1 MARIDKYNYGLGYTF
16 NYNYKDKSRNVDN
29 LIKYMLNRSNIMFQY
44 HNLPDSIPSR
54 EIELLLQTNG
64 FGVFI
69 EVEGKYYIVNGGLG
83 GEPDVYNMPTE
94 AVISIPALKLNKTYK
109 INEDCIVIPND
120 SMYLG
125 LIPMYAKYCTL
136 MNENEMTMLLATVNK
151 RIQHL
156 LSANDD
162 NTIESAKNFLKKVF
176 DGEIGVIGESK
187 LFESLK
193 VNTTS
198 ATSQVSMKDLFEY
211 EQYLK
216 ASMYNEIGLSANF
229 NMKRERLSSSEV
241 EANTDNLYP
250 LVDDMLNS
258 RRKGLEKV
266 NEMFGLDIQVEFNSS
281 WDYRLFNGEPVHSI
295 NGTEVQLEET
305 ENTDTMAGDETIEEV
320 PTTEEEVVNTETVET
335 EEVETTDDT
344 QEVETTDDTQEVETT
359 DDTQEVETTDDT
371 QEVET
376 TETVETTENEEVGT
390 EDAQVEETETT
401 DDERKEDEE
410 DE

>member
-295 NGTEVQLEET
+295 NGTEVQLEDT

-344 QEVETTDDTQEVETT
+344 QEVETT
-359 DDTQEVETTDDT
+359 
-371 QEVET
+371 
-376 TETVETTENEEVGT
+376 ETVETTENEEVGT
-390 EDAQVEETETT
+390 EDAKVEETETT
-401 DDERKEDEE
+401 DDERTEDEE

>member
-1 MARIDKYNYGLGYTF
+1 MARIDKYNYGLEYTF

-295 NGTEVQLEET
+295 NGTEVQLEDT
-305 ENTDTMAGDETIEEV
+305 ENTDTMAGDETTEEV

-344 QEVETTDDTQEVETT
+344 QEVETT
-359 DDTQEVETTDDT
+359 
-371 QEVET
+371 
-376 TETVETTENEEVGT
+376 ETVETTENEEVGT
-390 EDAQVEETETT
+390 EDAKVEETETT

>member
-1 MARIDKYNYGLGYTF
+1 MAKIDKYNYGLGYTF
-16 NYNYKDKSRNVDN
+16 SYDYKDKPRNVEN
-29 LIKYMLNRSNIMFQY
+29 LMKYMLNRSNIMFQY

-109 INEDCIVIPND
+109 INEDCIVIPDD

-125 LIPMYAKYCTL
+125 LLPMYAKYCTL
-136 MNENEMTMLLATVNK
+136 MNENEITMLLATVNK

-162 NTIESAKNFLKKVF
+162 NTIESAKKFLEKVF

-198 ATSQVSMKDLFEY
+198 TTSQVSMKDLFEY

-295 NGTEVQLEET
+295 SGTEVQLEDT
-305 ENTDTMAGDETIEEV
+305 KNTDTMAGDETTEEV
-320 PTTEEEVVNTETVET
+320 PTTEEEAVNTETVET
-335 EEVETTDDT
+335 KEVETTDDT
-344 QEVETTDDTQEVETT
+344 QEDETTEEVET
-359 DDTQEVETTDDT
+359 
-371 QEVET
+371 
-376 TETVETTENEEVGT
+376 
-390 EDAQVEETETT
+390 EDKQGEETETT

>member
-16 NYNYKDKSRNVDN
+16 NYDYKDKPRNVDN

-44 HNLPDSIPSR
+44 HNLPKSIPSR

-109 INEDCIVIPND
+109 IDEDCIVIPND

-295 NGTEVQLEET
+295 NGTEVQLEDT

-344 QEVETTDDTQEVETT
+344 QEVETT
-359 DDTQEVETTDDT
+359 
-371 QEVET
+371 
-376 TETVETTENEEVGT
+376 ETVETTENEEVGT
-390 EDAQVEETETT
+390 EDAKVEETETT

>member
-1 MARIDKYNYGLGYTF
+1 MARIDKYNYGLGYTL
-16 NYNYKDKSRNVDN
+16 NYDYKDKPRNVDN

-125 LIPMYAKYCTL
+125 LLPMYAKYCTL

-162 NTIESAKNFLKKVF
+162 NTIESAKTFLKKVF

-193 VNTTS
+193 VNNTS
-198 ATSQVSMKDLFEY
+198 TTSQVSMKDLFEY

-305 ENTDTMAGDETIEEV
+305 ENTDTMAGDETTEEV

-344 QEVETTDDTQEVETT
+344 QEVETT
-359 DDTQEVETTDDT
+359 
-371 QEVET
+371 
-376 TETVETTENEEVGT
+376 ETVETTENEGVGT
-390 EDAQVEETETT
+390 EDAKVEETETT

>member
-16 NYNYKDKSRNVDN
+16 NYDYKDKPRNVDN

-344 QEVETTDDTQEVETT
+344 QEVETT
-359 DDTQEVETTDDT
+359 
-371 QEVET
+371 
-376 TETVETTENEEVGT
+376 ENEEVGT
-390 EDAQVEETETT
+390 EDAKVEETETT

>member
-44 HNLPDSIPSR
+44 HNLPDTIPSR

-295 NGTEVQLEET
+295 NGTEVQLEDT

-344 QEVETTDDTQEVETT
+344 QEVETTEDVET
-359 DDTQEVETTDDT
+359 EE
-371 QEVET
+371 
-376 TETVETTENEEVGT
+376 VETTENEEVGT
-390 EDAQVEETETT
+390 EDAKVEETETT

>member
-1 MARIDKYNYGLGYTF
+1 MAKIDKYNYGLGYTF

-125 LIPMYAKYCTL
+125 LLPMYSKYCTL

-162 NTIESAKNFLKKVF
+162 NTIESAKKFLEKVF

-198 ATSQVSMKDLFEY
+198 STSQVSMKDLFEY

-295 NGTEVQLEET
+295 NGMGVQLEET
-305 ENTDTMAGDETIEEV
+305 ENTDTMAGDETTKEV

-344 QEVETTDDTQEVETT
+344 QEVETTDD
-359 DDTQEVETTDDT
+359 
-371 QEVET
+371 
-376 TETVETTENEEVGT
+376 VETTENEEVGT
-390 EDAQVEETETT
+390 EGEQVEETT

>member
-1 MARIDKYNYGLGYTF
+1 MAKIDKYNYGLGYTF
-16 NYNYKDKSRNVDN
+16 NYDYKDKPRNVEN
-29 LIKYMLNRSNIMFQY
+29 LMKYMLNRSNIMFQY

-125 LIPMYAKYCTL
+125 LLPMYAKYCTL

-162 NTIESAKNFLKKVF
+162 NTIESAKKFLEKVF

-198 ATSQVSMKDLFEY
+198 TTSQVSMKDLFEY

-295 NGTEVQLEET
+295 NGTEVQLEDAK
-305 ENTDTMAGDETIEEV
+305 NTDTMAGDETTEEV
-320 PTTEEEVVNTETVET
+320 PTTEEKAVNTETVET

-344 QEVETTDDTQEVETT
+344 QED
-359 DDTQEVETTDDT
+359 
-371 QEVET
+371 ET
-376 TETVETTENEEVGT
+376 TEEVETTENEEVGT
-390 EDAQVEETETT
+390 EDKQGEETETT
-401 DDERKEDEE
+401 DDERKEDED

>member
-1 MARIDKYNYGLGYTF
+1 MAKIDKYNYGLGYTF
-16 NYNYKDKSRNVDN
+16 SYDYKDKPRNVEN
-29 LIKYMLNRSNIMFQY
+29 LMKYMLNRSNIMFQY

-109 INEDCIVIPND
+109 INEDCIVIPDD

-125 LIPMYAKYCTL
+125 LLPMYAKYCTL

-162 NTIESAKNFLKKVF
+162 NTIESAKKFLEKVF

-198 ATSQVSMKDLFEY
+198 TTSQVSMKDLFEY

-295 NGTEVQLEET
+295 SGTEVQLEDT
-305 ENTDTMAGDETIEEV
+305 KNTDTMAGDETTEEV
-320 PTTEEEVVNTETVET
+320 PTTEEEAVNTETVET
-335 EEVETTDDT
+335 KEVETTDDT
-344 QEVETTDDTQEVETT
+344 QEDETTEEVET
-359 DDTQEVETTDDT
+359 
-371 QEVET
+371 
-376 TETVETTENEEVGT
+376 
-390 EDAQVEETETT
+390 EDKQGEETETT

>member
-16 NYNYKDKSRNVDN
+16 NYDYKEKARNVDN

-83 GEPDVYNMPTE
+83 GEPDVYNRPTE
-94 AVISIPALKLNKTYK
+94 VVISIPALKLNKTYK
-109 INEDCIVIPND
+109 INEDCIVISND
-120 SMYLG
+120 SMNLG

-258 RRKGLEKV
+258 RREGLEKV

-344 QEVETTDDTQEVETT
+344 QEVETTEDVETE
-359 DDTQEVETTDDT
+359 EVETTDDT

-390 EDAQVEETETT
+390 EDAKVEETETT

>member
-44 HNLPDSIPSR
+44 HNLPDTIPSR

-320 PTTEEEVVNTETVET
+320 PTTEKEVVNTETVET
-335 EEVETTDDT
+335 E
-344 QEVETTDDTQEVETT
+344 
-359 DDTQEVETTDDT
+359 EVETTDDT

-390 EDAQVEETETT
+390 EDAKVEETETT

>member
-1 MARIDKYNYGLGYTF
+1 MAKIDKYNYGLGYTF
-16 NYNYKDKSRNVDN
+16 NYDYKDKPRNVNN

-162 NTIESAKNFLKKVF
+162 NTIESAKKFLEKVF
-176 DGEIGVIGESK
+176 NGEIGVIGESK

-198 ATSQVSMKDLFEY
+198 STSQVSMKDLFEY

-258 RRKGLEKV
+258 RRQGLEKV

-305 ENTDTMAGDETIEEV
+305 ETTDTMAGDETTEEV

-344 QEVETTDDTQEVETT
+344 QEVETT
-359 DDTQEVETTDDT
+359 
-371 QEVET
+371 
-376 TETVETTENEEVGT
+376 ETVETTENEEVGT
-390 EDAQVEETETT
+390 EDEQVEETT

>member
-1 MARIDKYNYGLGYTF
+1 MAKIDKYNYGLGYTF
-16 NYNYKDKSRNVDN
+16 NYDYKDKPRNVEN
-29 LIKYMLNRSNIMFQY
+29 LMKYMLNRSNIMFQY

-125 LIPMYAKYCTL
+125 LLPMYAKYCTL

-162 NTIESAKNFLKKVF
+162 NTIESAKKFLEKVF

-198 ATSQVSMKDLFEY
+198 TTSQVSMKDLFEY

-295 NGTEVQLEET
+295 NGTEVQLEDT
-305 ENTDTMAGDETIEEV
+305 KNTNTMAGDETTEEV

-344 QEVETTDDTQEVETT
+344 QEDETTEEVET
-359 DDTQEVETTDDT
+359 
-371 QEVET
+371 
-376 TETVETTENEEVGT
+376 
-390 EDAQVEETETT
+390 EDKQDEETETT

>member
-1 MARIDKYNYGLGYTF
+1 MAKIDKYNYGLGYTF

-198 ATSQVSMKDLFEY
+198 STSQVSMKDLFEY

-295 NGTEVQLEET
+295 NGTEVQLEDT

-320 PTTEEEVVNTETVET
+320 PTTEEEVVNTETAET

-344 QEVETTDDTQEVETT
+344 QEVETTEDVET
-359 DDTQEVETTDDT
+359 EE
-371 QEVET
+371 
-376 TETVETTENEEVGT
+376 VETTENEEVGT
-390 EDAQVEETETT
+390 EDEQVEETT

>member
-1 MARIDKYNYGLGYTF
+1 MAKIDKYNYGLGYTF

-125 LIPMYAKYCTL
+125 LLPMYAKYCTL

-162 NTIESAKNFLKKVF
+162 NTIESAKKFLEKVF

-198 ATSQVSMKDLFEY
+198 STSQVSMKDLFEY

-295 NGTEVQLEET
+295 NGMGVQLEET
-305 ENTDTMAGDETIEEV
+305 ENTDTMAGDETTEEV

-344 QEVETTDDTQEVETT
+344 QEVETTEDVET
-359 DDTQEVETTDDT
+359 EE
-371 QEVET
+371 
-376 TETVETTENEEVGT
+376 VETTENEEVGT
-390 EDAQVEETETT
+390 EDEQVEETT

>member
-1 MARIDKYNYGLGYTF
+1 MAKIDKYNYGLGYTF
-16 NYNYKDKSRNVDN
+16 NYNYKDKARNVDN

-162 NTIESAKNFLKKVF
+162 NTIESAKEFLKKVF

-198 ATSQVSMKDLFEY
+198 STSQVSMKDLFEY

-295 NGTEVQLEET
+295 NGTEVQLEEA
-305 ENTDTMAGDETIEEV
+305 ENTDTMAGDETTEEV

-359 DDTQEVETTDDT
+359 DD
-371 QEVET
+371 VET
-376 TETVETTENEEVGT
+376 TETVGTTENEEVGT
-390 EDAQVEETETT
+390 EDEQVEEPETN

>member
-1 MARIDKYNYGLGYTF
+1 MAKIDKYNYGLGYTF
-16 NYNYKDKSRNVDN
+16 NYDYKDKPRNVEN
-29 LIKYMLNRSNIMFQY
+29 LMKYMLNRSNIMFQY

-125 LIPMYAKYCTL
+125 LLPMYAKYCTL
-136 MNENEMTMLLATVNK
+136 MNENEITMLLATVNK

-162 NTIESAKNFLKKVF
+162 NTLESAKKFLEKVF

-198 ATSQVSMKDLFEY
+198 TTSQVSMKDLFEY

-295 NGTEVQLEET
+295 TGTEVQLEET
-305 ENTDTMAGDETIEEV
+305 ENTDTMAGDETTEGV
-320 PTTEEEVVNTETVET
+320 PTTEEEAVNTETVET

-344 QEVETTDDTQEVETT
+344 QED
-359 DDTQEVETTDDT
+359 
-371 QEVET
+371 ET
-376 TETVETTENEEVGT
+376 TEKEEVGT
-390 EDAQVEETETT
+390 EDKQSEETETT

>member
-16 NYNYKDKSRNVDN
+16 NYDYKEKARNVDN

-44 HNLPDSIPSR
+44 HNLPKSIPSK

-69 EVEGKYYIVNGGLG
+69 EVEGEYYIVNGGLG
-83 GEPDVYNMPTE
+83 GEPDVYNRPTE

-109 INEDCIVIPND
+109 INEDCIVISND
-120 SMYLG
+120 SMNLG
-125 LIPMYAKYCTL
+125 LIPMYAKYCTW

-250 LVDDMLNS
+250 LVDDMLKS
-258 RRKGLEKV
+258 RREGLEKV

-344 QEVETTDDTQEVETT
+344 QEVETTEGVETK
-359 DDTQEVETTDDT
+359 E
-371 QEVET
+371 
-376 TETVETTENEEVGT
+376 VETTENEEVGT

-410 DE
+410 DERR

>member
-1 MARIDKYNYGLGYTF
+1 MAKIDKYNYGLGYTF

-295 NGTEVQLEET
+295 NGTEVQLEDT

-344 QEVETTDDTQEVETT
+344 QEVETT
-359 DDTQEVETTDDT
+359 
-371 QEVET
+371 
-376 TETVETTENEEVGT
+376 ETVETTENEKVGT

-410 DE
+410 DERR

>member
-1 MARIDKYNYGLGYTF
+1 MAKIDKYNYGLGYTF
-16 NYNYKDKSRNVDN
+16 NYNYKDKPRNVEN
-29 LIKYMLNRSNIMFQY
+29 LMKYMLNRSNIMFQY

-125 LIPMYAKYCTL
+125 LLPMYAKYCTL
-136 MNENEMTMLLATVNK
+136 MNENEITMLLATVNK

-162 NTIESAKNFLKKVF
+162 NTLESAKKFLEKVF

-198 ATSQVSMKDLFEY
+198 TTSQVSMKDLFEY

-295 NGTEVQLEET
+295 NGTKVQLEET
-305 ENTDTMAGDETIEEV
+305 ENTDTMAGDETTEGV
-320 PTTEEEVVNTETVET
+320 PTTEEEAVNTETVET

-344 QEVETTDDTQEVETT
+344 QED
-359 DDTQEVETTDDT
+359 
-371 QEVET
+371 ET
-376 TETVETTENEEVGT
+376 TEEVETTENEEVGT
-390 EDAQVEETETT
+390 EDKQGEETETT

>member
-1 MARIDKYNYGLGYTF
+1 MAKIDKYNYGLGYTF
-16 NYNYKDKSRNVDN
+16 SYDYKDKPRNVEN
-29 LIKYMLNRSNIMFQY
+29 LMKYMLNRSNIMFQY

-64 FGVFI
+64 FGIFI

-125 LIPMYAKYCTL
+125 LLPMYAKYCTL
-136 MNENEMTMLLATVNK
+136 MNENEITMLLATVNK

-162 NTIESAKNFLKKVF
+162 NTIESAKEFLKKVF

-198 ATSQVSMKDLFEY
+198 TTSQVSMKDLFEY

-295 NGTEVQLEET
+295 SGTEVQLEDT
-305 ENTDTMAGDETIEEV
+305 KNTDTMAGDETTEGV
-320 PTTEEEVVNTETVET
+320 PTTEEEAVNTETVET
-335 EEVETTDDT
+335 KEVEATDDT
-344 QEVETTDDTQEVETT
+344 QGD
-359 DDTQEVETTDDT
+359 
-371 QEVET
+371 ET
-376 TETVETTENEEVGT
+376 TEEVETTENEEVGT
-390 EDAQVEETETT
+390 EDKQGEETETT
-401 DDERKEDEE
+401 DDERREDEE

>member
-1 MARIDKYNYGLGYTF
+1 MAKIDKYNYGLGYTF
-16 NYNYKDKSRNVDN
+16 SYDYKDKPRNVEN
-29 LIKYMLNRSNIMFQY
+29 LMKYMLNRSNIMFQY

-125 LIPMYAKYCTL
+125 LLPMYAKYCTL
-136 MNENEMTMLLATVNK
+136 MNENEITMLLATVNK

-162 NTIESAKNFLKKVF
+162 NTIESAKEFLKKVF

-198 ATSQVSMKDLFEY
+198 TTSQVSMKDLFEY

-295 NGTEVQLEET
+295 SGTEVQLEDT
-305 ENTDTMAGDETIEEV
+305 KNTDTMAGDETTEEV

-335 EEVETTDDT
+335 KEVETTDDT
-344 QEVETTDDTQEVETT
+344 QEDETTEEVET
-359 DDTQEVETTDDT
+359 
-371 QEVET
+371 
-376 TETVETTENEEVGT
+376 
-390 EDAQVEETETT
+390 EDKQGEETETT

>member
-44 HNLPDSIPSR
+44 HNLPDTIPSR

-162 NTIESAKNFLKKVF
+162 NTIESAKDFLKKVF

-295 NGTEVQLEET
+295 NGTEVQLEDT

-320 PTTEEEVVNTETVET
+320 PTTEEEVVNTEIVET
-335 EEVETTDDT
+335 E
-344 QEVETTDDTQEVETT
+344 
-359 DDTQEVETTDDT
+359 EVETTDDT

-390 EDAQVEETETT
+390 EDAKVEETETT

>member
-1 MARIDKYNYGLGYTF
+1 MAKIDKYNYGLGYTF
-16 NYNYKDKSRNVDN
+16 NYNYKDKARNVDN

-125 LIPMYAKYCTL
+125 LLPMYAKYCTL

-162 NTIESAKNFLKKVF
+162 NTIESAKEFLKKVF

-198 ATSQVSMKDLFEY
+198 STSQVSMKDLFEY

-216 ASMYNEIGLSANF
+216 ASMYNEIGLSANV

-295 NGTEVQLEET
+295 NGTEVQLEEA
-305 ENTDTMAGDETIEEV
+305 ENTDTMAGDETTEEV
-320 PTTEEEVVNTETVET
+320 PTTKEEVVNTETVET
-335 EEVETTDDT
+335 EEA
-344 QEVETTDDTQEVETT
+344 
-359 DDTQEVETTDDT
+359 ETTDDT

-376 TETVETTENEEVGT
+376 TEDVETEEVETTENEEVGT
-390 EDAQVEETETT
+390 EDEQVEETT

>member
-1 MARIDKYNYGLGYTF
+1 MAKIDKYNYGLGYTF
-16 NYNYKDKSRNVDN
+16 SYDYKDKPRNVEN

-69 EVEGKYYIVNGGLG
+69 EVGGKYYIVNGGLG

-125 LIPMYAKYCTL
+125 LLPMYAKYCTL

-162 NTIESAKNFLKKVF
+162 NTIESAKKFLEKVF

-198 ATSQVSMKDLFEY
+198 TTSQVSMKDLFEY

-295 NGTEVQLEET
+295 SGTEVQLEGA
-305 ENTDTMAGDETIEEV
+305 ENTDTMAGDETTEKV
-320 PTTEEEVVNTETVET
+320 PTTEEEAVNTETVET

-344 QEVETTDDTQEVETT
+344 QED
-359 DDTQEVETTDDT
+359 
-371 QEVET
+371 ET
-376 TETVETTENEEVGT
+376 TEKVETTENEGVGT
-390 EDAQVEETETT
+390 EDKQGEETETT

>member
-1 MARIDKYNYGLGYTF
+1 MAKIDKYNYGLGYTF

-125 LIPMYAKYCTL
+125 LLPMYAKYCTL

-295 NGTEVQLEET
+295 NGTEVQLEDT

-344 QEVETTDDTQEVETT
+344 QEVETT
-359 DDTQEVETTDDT
+359 
-371 QEVET
+371 
-376 TETVETTENEEVGT
+376 ETVETTENEKVGT

-410 DE
+410 DERR

>member
-1 MARIDKYNYGLGYTF
+1 MAKIDKYNYGLGYTF
-16 NYNYKDKSRNVDN
+16 NYDYKDKPRNVEN
-29 LIKYMLNRSNIMFQY
+29 LMKYMLNRSNIMFQY

-125 LIPMYAKYCTL
+125 LLPMYAKYCTL
-136 MNENEMTMLLATVNK
+136 MNENEITMLLATVNK

-162 NTIESAKNFLKKVF
+162 NTLESAKKFLEKVF

-198 ATSQVSMKDLFEY
+198 TTSQVSMKDLFEY

-295 NGTEVQLEET
+295 SGTEVQLEET
-305 ENTDTMAGDETIEEV
+305 ENTDTMAGDETTEVV
-320 PTTEEEVVNTETVET
+320 PTTEEEAVNTETVET

-344 QEVETTDDTQEVETT
+344 QED
-359 DDTQEVETTDDT
+359 
-371 QEVET
+371 ET
-376 TETVETTENEEVGT
+376 TEKEEVGT
-390 EDAQVEETETT
+390 EDKQGEETETT

>member
-16 NYNYKDKSRNVDN
+16 NYDYKDKPRNVET
-29 LIKYMLNRSNIMFQY
+29 LMKYMLNRSNIMFQY

-64 FGVFI
+64 FGIFI

-83 GEPDVYNMPTE
+83 GEPDVYTMPTE

-125 LIPMYAKYCTL
+125 LLPMYAKYCTL

-162 NTIESAKNFLKKVF
+162 NTLESANKFLEKVF

-198 ATSQVSMKDLFEY
+198 TTSQVSMKDLFEY

-216 ASMYNEIGLSANF
+216 ASLYNEIGLSANF

-266 NEMFGLDIQVEFNSS
+266 NEMFGLDIRVEFNSS

-295 NGTEVQLEET
+295 NGTGVQLEET
-305 ENTDTMAGDETIEEV
+305 ENTDTMAGDETTEKV

-335 EEVETTDDT
+335 EEVETNDDT
-344 QEVETTDDTQEVETT
+344 QEV
-359 DDTQEVETTDDT
+359 
-371 QEVET
+371 
-376 TETVETTENEEVGT
+376 
-390 EDAQVEETETT
+390 ETT

>member
-1 MARIDKYNYGLGYTF
+1 MAKIDKYNYGLGYTF

-344 QEVETTDDTQEVETT
+344 QEVETT
-359 DDTQEVETTDDT
+359 
-371 QEVET
+371 
-376 TETVETTENEEVGT
+376 ETVETTENEEVGT

>member
-1 MARIDKYNYGLGYTF
+1 MAKIDKYNYGLGYTF
-16 NYNYKDKSRNVDN
+16 NYDYKDKPRNVEN
-29 LIKYMLNRSNIMFQY
+29 LMKYMLNRSNIMFQY

-125 LIPMYAKYCTL
+125 LLPMYAKYCTL

-162 NTIESAKNFLKKVF
+162 NTIESAKKFLEKVF

-198 ATSQVSMKDLFEY
+198 TTSQVSMKDLFEY

-295 NGTEVQLEET
+295 NGTEVQLEDT
-305 ENTDTMAGDETIEEV
+305 KNTDTMAGDETTEEV

-344 QEVETTDDTQEVETT
+344 QED
-359 DDTQEVETTDDT
+359 
-371 QEVET
+371 ET
-376 TETVETTENEEVGT
+376 TEEVETTENEEVGT
-390 EDAQVEETETT
+390 EDKQGEETETT

>member
-1 MARIDKYNYGLGYTF
+1 MAKIDKYNYGLGYTF
-16 NYNYKDKSRNVDN
+16 NYDYKDKPRNVEN
-29 LIKYMLNRSNIMFQY
+29 LMKYMLNRSNIMFQY

-125 LIPMYAKYCTL
+125 LLPMYAKYCTL
-136 MNENEMTMLLATVNK
+136 MNENEITMLLATVNK

-162 NTIESAKNFLKKVF
+162 NTIESAKEFLKKVF

-198 ATSQVSMKDLFEY
+198 TTSQVSMKDLFEY

-295 NGTEVQLEET
+295 SGTEVQLEDT
-305 ENTDTMAGDETIEEV
+305 KNTDTMAGDETTEEV
-320 PTTEEEVVNTETVET
+320 PTTEEEAVNTETVET
-335 EEVETTDDT
+335 KEVETTDDT
-344 QEVETTDDTQEVETT
+344 QEDETTEEVET
-359 DDTQEVETTDDT
+359 
-371 QEVET
+371 
-376 TETVETTENEEVGT
+376 
-390 EDAQVEETETT
+390 EDKQGEETETT